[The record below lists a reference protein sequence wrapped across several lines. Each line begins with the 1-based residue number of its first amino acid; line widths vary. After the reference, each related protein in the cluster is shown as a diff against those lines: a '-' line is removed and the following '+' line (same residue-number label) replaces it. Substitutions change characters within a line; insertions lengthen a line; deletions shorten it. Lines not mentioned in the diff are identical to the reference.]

1 MNTEYQAHKISET
14 AKTPNRLNAIWYKGN
29 PYMVL
34 NDDFS
39 KKYKPNQYCTV
50 LTRMYDEETT
60 TALSSMSLNP
70 DMEILNL
77 PRAPFKMVAMEML
90 IKEIMA
96 NIQDMNNPSDGD
108 FKRAFF
114 AMVIDIAHR
123 TSFLAQRHNAF
134 IINSDAGMI
143 DYSEHNRLYLRS
155 DTSIMQLGY
164 DTKTVE
170 SVFEYENFDRS
181 ITIFTLDEKVH
192 PEGRNAIIIIINL
205 KEDD

>member
-29 PYMVL
+29 PYMAL

-77 PRAPFKMVAMEML
+77 PRAPFKMAAMEML

-96 NIQDMNNPSDGD
+96 NIQDMNNPFDGD

-123 TSFLAQRHNAF
+123 TSFLAQHHNAF
-134 IINSDAGMI
+134 IISLDLFKAAVRIAQKNQPQHRHTVLIRGQ
-143 DYSEHNRLYLRS
+143 LRP
-155 DTSIMQLGY
+155 
-164 DTKTVE
+164 
-170 SVFEYENFDRS
+170 RS
-181 ITIFTLDEKVH
+181 QKICGFPQFGFQFAHFNHLCLFFPGFRV
-192 PEGRNAIIIIINL
+192 
-205 KEDD
+205 

>member
-14 AKTPNRLNAIWYKGN
+14 AKTPNCLNIIWYNGN
-29 PYMVL
+29 PYNAL

-50 LTRMYDEETT
+50 LTRMYYEETT
-60 TALSSMSLNP
+60 TALSSMSWNP
-70 DMEILNL
+70 GMEILNL
-77 PRAPFKMVAMEML
+77 PQAPFKMVAMEML

-96 NIQDMNNPSDGD
+96 NIQDMNNPSDVD

-114 AMVIDIAHR
+114 AMVIGVAYR
-123 TSFLAQRHNAF
+123 TSFLAQHHNAF

-143 DYSEHNRLYLRS
+143 EYSEHNRLYLRS
-155 DTSIMQLGY
+155 DTSIKQLGY
-164 DTKTVE
+164 DTETVE
-170 SVFEYENFDRS
+170 SVFEYKNLDRG
-181 ITIFTLDEKVH
+181 ITIFTLDEKAH

>member
-29 PYMVL
+29 PYIAL

-114 AMVIDIAHR
+114 AMAIDIAHR
-123 TSFLAQRHNAF
+123 TSFLAQHHNAF
-134 IINSDAGMI
+134 IINSDAGII

-164 DTKTVE
+164 DTETVE

-181 ITIFTLDEKVH
+181 ITIFTLDEKAH
-192 PEGRNAIIIIINL
+192 PEGRNAIIIIINF

>member
-1 MNTEYQAHKISET
+1 MNTEYQAHKLSET
-14 AKTPNRLNAIWYKGN
+14 SKPSIRFNAIWYKGN
-29 PYMVL
+29 PHIAL

-50 LTRMYDEETT
+50 LTRMYDEETA

-70 DMEILNL
+70 GMEILNL
-77 PRAPFKMVAMEML
+77 PQAPFKMVAMEML

-96 NIQDMNNPSDGD
+96 NIPDMDKPEDGD

-114 AMVIDIAHR
+114 AMIIDVAHR
-123 TSFLAQRHNAF
+123 TSFLAQHHNAF

-143 DYSEHNRLYLRS
+143 EYSEYNRLYLRS

-164 DTKTVE
+164 DTAVIE
-170 SVFEYENFDRS
+170 SVFEYENLERS
-181 ITIFTLDEKVH
+181 ITIFTLDEKAH
-192 PEGRNAIIIIINL
+192 SEGRNAIIIIINL

>member
-1 MNTEYQAHKISET
+1 MNTDYQAHKKSESS
-14 AKTPNRLNAIWYKGN
+14 KTPLQFNAIWYKGN
-29 PYMVL
+29 PYAAL

-50 LTRMYDEETT
+50 LTRMHDEETT

-70 DMEILNL
+70 GMEILNL
-77 PRAPFKMVAMEML
+77 PKAPFKMVAMEML
-90 IKEIMA
+90 IKEIIA
-96 NIQDMNNPSDGD
+96 SIHDMDRPFDGD

-114 AMVIDIAHR
+114 AMVIDVAHR
-123 TSFLAQRHNAF
+123 TSFLAQHHNAF

-164 DTKTVE
+164 DTETVE

-181 ITIFTLDEKVH
+181 ITIFTLDEKAH

>member
-14 AKTPNRLNAIWYKGN
+14 AKTPNRLNAIWHKGN
-29 PYMVL
+29 PYMAL
-34 NDDFS
+34 NDDFF

-77 PRAPFKMVAMEML
+77 PRAPFKMVAIEML

-123 TSFLAQRHNAF
+123 TSFLAQHHNAF

-164 DTKTVE
+164 DTETVE

-181 ITIFTLDEKVH
+181 ITIFTLDEKAH